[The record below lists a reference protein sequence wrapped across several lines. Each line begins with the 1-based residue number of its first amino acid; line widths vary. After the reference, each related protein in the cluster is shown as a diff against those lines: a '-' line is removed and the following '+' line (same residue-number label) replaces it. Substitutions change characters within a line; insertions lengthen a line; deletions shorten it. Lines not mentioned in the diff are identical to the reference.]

1 VLVNRLEASREPE
14 AGFVRLPLP
23 TKKLFRYES
32 PVEMLLSCM
41 LWLSV
46 GVYQRKLGGLVE
58 LAAALKVEVETEE
71 LAKTLALAR
80 VSAKLV
86 KGKWSLPLG
95 QPLSQYA
102 CQVRPAGANLSAT
115 RFAAV
120 RSPQPSLTPY
130 VYPANKPT

>member
-1 VLVNRLEASREPE
+1 
-14 AGFVRLPLP
+14 
-23 TKKLFRYES
+23 
-32 PVEMLLSCM
+32 MLLSCM

-86 KGKWSLPLG
+86 EREVVITSRTAALAVCLPGQTCWSKSVG
-95 QPLSQYA
+95 HEICS
-102 CQVRPAGANLSAT
+102 CQVSIAVLD
-115 RFAAV
+115 AV
-120 RSPQPSLTPY
+120 RVPRQQANVTGCRATAEVIGISSSSPIIVQ
-130 VYPANKPT
+130 VGHG